1 MPDIMNIDKYDNL
14 FKHLDNRIRNNISL
28 ESVTKTDIYDK
39 QMIEVCWSYFIFYIG
54 MKKQFFFKEKAMNLG
69 LVTSLL
75 GIPH

>member
-1 MPDIMNIDKYDNL
+1 MSDIMNIDKYDNL

-54 MKKQFFFKEKAMNLG
+54 MKKHFFLQFVYFQRKAEADTN
-69 LVTSLL
+69 TKS
-75 GIPH
+75 I